1 MKSWFQ
7 DKAWWSKVVI
17 ISAIV
22 IMIAHTLY
30 MNIAGISFGQKELCV
45 LYQNVPRWLFCFY
58 EYFIELCVIVLIG
71 IFGGVL
77 IEQYSKKAKR
87 FFPKNQWLAFLYASF
102 LPVCSCGV
110 IPIVESMKKVVK
122 LRTLITFIISAPLL
136 NPYIIFMSIT
146 VLGLEYAILRIVS
159 AFVLAISS
167 GFMVEYLAKVF
178 NFEIPGVYDNCQTT
192 CSPMTPNVYLKTMG
206 YMRKL
211 LPYILLAGALS
222 FTLEFIH
229 PQQYLESL
237 SFSNNVF
244 SNALMLVV
252 GIPVYVC
259 NGADVL
265 FLKPLLQFT
274 DLSMGAAM
282 TFSLASSAICISSI
296 VMLVKFFG
304 KKVTLAII
312 ASITIIIIIESS
324 LITAFL

>member
-1 MKSWFQ
+1 MN
-7 DKAWWSKVVI
+7 AWYRQKEKWAKLVI
-17 ISAIV
+17 ISAII

-45 LYQNVPRWLFCFY
+45 LYKNVPRWLFCFY
-58 EYFIELCVIVLIG
+58 EYFIELCIIVMMG

-77 IEQYSKKAKR
+77 IEQYSKKVKR
-87 FFPKNQWLAFLYASF
+87 FFPKNQLLAFLYASF

-110 IPIVESMKKVVK
+110 IPIVESMKKTVK

-136 NPYIIFMSIT
+136 NPYIIFMSVS
-146 VLGLEYAILRIVS
+146 VLGIRYALLRIVS
-159 AFVLAISS
+159 AFVLAITS
-167 GFMVEYLAKVF
+167 GLMVGYMAKVF
-178 NFEIPGVYDNCQTT
+178 KFEIPGVYDNCHTT
-192 CSPMTPNVYLKTMG
+192 CSPTTPNIYLKTMG

-229 PQQYLESL
+229 PQKYLESL
-237 SFSNNVF
+237 SFSNNIF
-244 SNALMLVV
+244 SNALMLIV

-304 KKVTLAII
+304 KKVTIAII
-312 ASITIIIIIESS
+312 ASITLIIIIESS
-324 LITAFL
+324 LISLL